1 MSRQCSASLAT
12 AVMVFLITMAATLD
26 MPLMGY
32 HWALGFSGVMG
43 VLTLACCLAFI
54 GRKHG

>member
-12 AVMVFLITMAATLD
+12 AVMVFLITTAATLGT
-26 MPLMGY
+26 PLMGY

-43 VLTLACCLAFI
+43 ILTLVCCLAFI